1 VDGRHLAAAL
11 AGGYDPRSMQPAS
24 HLVRL
29 LTVALIMWVAGC
41 ALLSP
46 SPTPSPTPEP
56 TPTATPSPTP
66 RPTPVPTPTPEPT
79 PTPVPINPALLDRRI
94 TVLFAGSDS
103 TPDRVANGYGP
114 LTDAMVVASISA
126 DHSQLTMVALP
137 RDATDIP
144 LGNGAIWHLK
154 ANAIRFSYGM
164 DGLAASLQSTYGVP
178 IDYWIELN
186 MPDFPGLVDALG
198 GLWIDV
204 PYAINDSEIGF
215 SIEPGWQRINGA
227 TALSYARSR
236 YTDSD
241 YARAGRQMQ
250 LIAALAHRISLLDEE
265 FDLGAMLALLT
276 TLQTNA
282 PLTDLPTLLS
292 VVGDAAD
299 ANVSA
304 TVLSPPRFALYA
316 GIEPGTSRGWV
327 MIANVAEM
335 RAYVRA
341 VMGD

>member
-1 VDGRHLAAAL
+1 MDGRHLASAL
-11 AGGYDPRSMQPAS
+11 AGGYDPRSMQHES
-24 HLVRL
+24 RRVRM
-29 LTVALIMWVAGC
+29 LTVALTIWVAGC

-46 SPTPSPTPEP
+46 SPTPSPTPM
-56 TPTATPSPTP
+56 PTATPSPTP
-66 RPTPVPTPTPEPT
+66 RPTPAPTPTPEPT
-79 PTPVPINPALLDRRI
+79 PTPVPINAALLDRRI

-114 LTDAMVVASISA
+114 LTDSMVVASVSA
-126 DHSQLTMVALP
+126 DHAQLTMVALP
-137 RDATDIP
+137 RDAVDLP

-164 DGLAASLQSTYGVP
+164 DGLAAALQTTYGIP

-186 MPDFPGLVDALG
+186 MPDFPLLVDALG

-204 PYAINDSEIGF
+204 PYAISDDQIGF
-215 SIEPGWQRINGA
+215 SIAPGWQRIDGA
-227 TALSYARSR
+227 TALSYSRSR

-250 LIAALAHRISLLDEE
+250 LIAALAHRISLIDDE

-282 PLTDLPTLLS
+282 PLTDLPTLLQ
-292 VVGDAAD
+292 VVGDAGD

-304 TVLSPPRFALYA
+304 TVLSPPRFSLYT

-335 RAYVRA
+335 RAYVQSL
-341 VMGD
+341 MGN

>member
-1 VDGRHLAAAL
+1 
-11 AGGYDPRSMQPAS
+11 
-24 HLVRL
+24 
-29 LTVALIMWVAGC
+29 
-41 ALLSP
+41 
-46 SPTPSPTPEP
+46 
-56 TPTATPSPTP
+56 
-66 RPTPVPTPTPEPT
+66 
-79 PTPVPINPALLDRRI
+79 
-94 TVLFAGSDS
+94 
-103 TPDRVANGYGP
+103 VANGYGP

-126 DHSQLTMVALP
+126 DRTQLTMVALP

-154 ANAIRFSYGM
+154 ANAIRFSYDM
-164 DGLAASLQSTYGVP
+164 DGLAASLQTTYGVP

-186 MPDFPGLVDALG
+186 MPEFPGLVDALG

-227 TALSYARSR
+227 TALGYSRSR

-250 LIAALAHRISLLDEE
+250 LIAALASRIALMDEE
-265 FDLGAMLALLT
+265 FNLGEIMALLT
-276 TLQTNA
+276 TLRTNA
-282 PLTDLPTLLS
+282 PLTDLPTLLQI
-292 VVGDAAD
+292 VGQGAN

-341 VMGD
+341 VMGY